1 MNDETKTPSE
11 GNATADAGTGS
22 NRTPGKPKDG
32 EGKDARTI
40 GNHPT
45 DPNALGAKANF
56 PPGVSA
62 EEAHDPGNAVPSG
75 PKVENRS

>member
-1 MNDETKTPSE
+1 MSTKSPSE
-11 GNATADAGTGS
+11 GNATEDAGTARGT
-22 NRTPGKPKDG
+22 TPGKPKDG

-62 EEAHDPGNAVPSG
+62 EEAHDPGNQVKSG